1 MAIILSIDTSLEEAK
16 LAITS
21 DGNILSVKKNSTQYD
36 HASWIHTAVRSMSAE
51 AGVGLS
57 ALDAIA
63 VTSGPGSYTGLRVG
77 MATAKG
83 LCYALK
89 KPLLTENTL
98 KLTAYRARKLYT
110 SKDSGA
116 PVVFC
121 PMIDARRMEV
131 FTATFDEQVQQLT
144 APSAMIL
151 NENAFA
157 AELALGTVVFCGNG
171 AEKWKNICN
180 HTNAVYIDAVHEID
194 DLAEIAAE
202 KFKNGLFSELAYT
215 EPDYFKNVYT
225 GK

>member
-1 MAIILSIDTSLEEAK
+1 MAIILSIDTSLEEARV
-16 LAITS
+16 AITKN
-21 DGNILSVKKNSTQYD
+21 GNALSVKKNGTQYD
-36 HASWIHTAVRSMSAE
+36 HASWIHTAISSMSVE
-51 AGVGLS
+51 AGVSLS

-98 KLTAYRARKLYT
+98 KLTAYRARKLYNGKT
-110 SKDSGA
+110 GEA
-116 PVVFC
+116 PIVYC

-131 FTATFDEQVQQLT
+131 FTATFDEQLQQLT
-144 APSAMIL
+144 APAALILHESA
-151 NENAFA
+151 FV
-157 AELALGTVVFCGNG
+157 AELAQGVAVFCGNG

-180 HTNAVYIDAVHEID
+180 HINAVYIDAVHEIE

-202 KFKNGLFSELAYT
+202 KFKNGVFSELAYT